1 MDHFNKYLL
10 SLFYVLDAGDTGF
23 KKCTASPP
31 YVVGGGGA
39 RIKYS
44 LCGVI
49 NAVIK
54 WSLEC

>member
-1 MDHFNKYLL
+1 M
-10 SLFYVLDAGDTGF
+10 LDAGDTGF

-39 RIKYS
+39 RSEYS